1 MKIVFKFTLL
11 GIEFSRNKRL
21 EGEMPRKRKA
31 VNQRK
36 KFAKYSRICHK
47 EPTQDKYYKCMSKNL
62 KKWKQKVWLNLKR
75 ILVKI

>member
-1 MKIVFKFTLL
+1 MKIAFKFTLL
-11 GIEFSRNKRL
+11 KLEFSKRL
-21 EGEMPRKRKA
+21 EVEMPRKKKA

-62 KKWKQKVWLNLKR
+62 KK
-75 ILVKI
+75 